1 MDASGTRLRAEA
13 QGRIEPVD
21 GVLVIQRI
29 DVTYHLEAL
38 EEKRDM
44 IERVRAMHA
53 DHCPVARTL
62 RGCVDIHTRVEL
74 HPPA

>member
-1 MDASGTRLRAEA
+1 M
-13 QGRIEPVD
+13 
-21 GVLVIQRI
+21 LVIQRI

-38 EEKRDM
+38 EEKSEV

-62 RGCVDIHTRVEL
+62 RGCVDIETRVEL